1 MDNLELY
8 ASFNSLKMTR
18 RSADGRQFYGVYPKN
33 NDGCPEFSEADI
45 SMLAEAVPNTAANDN
60 DVSILQNSKVK
71 CYAIA
76 EEIINDYVE
85 NGVLM
90 FCPRASTDV
99 EKLALKHMNITQ
111 IISAEPTT
119 EESMLHEVNLEKRKR
134 DAMLYLSKSMDQ
146 IQVKPKENND
156 NNNTI
161 ERWYQATKM
170 TSSDQMWN
178 IFNGQKNVQVTTKK
192 MDQDW
197 DVNIEYDMFQDDKNL
212 QANTWRSDRRRRNE
226 KNEAI
231 QKNWKSI
238 RRRRTGCKAEN
249 SF

>member
-1 MDNLELY
+1 
-8 ASFNSLKMTR
+8 
-18 RSADGRQFYGVYPKN
+18 
-33 NDGCPEFSEADI
+33 
-45 SMLAEAVPNTAANDN
+45 MLAEAVPNTGANDD

-76 EEIINDYVE
+76 EEIIHDYVE

-99 EKLALKHMNITQ
+99 EKLALKHMDITQ

-119 EESMLHEVNLEKRKR
+119 EESMLLKVNLEKRKR

-156 NNNTI
+156 SNNTI

-212 QANTWRSDRRRRNE
+212 QANT
-226 KNEAI
+226 
-231 QKNWKSI
+231 
-238 RRRRTGCKAEN
+238 
-249 SF
+249 